1 MCLHPILID
10 NPYLGQG
17 LIGTNFLHDTISSK
31 IPVPCGHCV
40 QCVAMRQG
48 FFLQRV
54 QMESLRSHLFMFTL
68 TYNDD
73 SLVYTGIP
81 EYDIPVPWLVDVQ
94 NMFHRI
100 RHSSF
105 NDKYDLRYTYVS
117 EYGKKRFRPHFHG
130 ILAIDKSCGLHHS
143 IIEHDLST
151 IISREWRRNY
161 GSRRSP
167 VYEPLYTPKFDR
179 GRCTTFDL
187 HFIEPVRDH
196 DNDVSY
202 YVSKYITKYDSRTYK
217 LLQKIDLD
225 ASLSDFETSYLISLI
240 KPRCI
245 SSKDFGSWKFPAI
258 HDYITSCANR
268 ETSFTFPQYYDLY
281 TGRQMPM
288 SPYYGK
294 RLSRYKALYNRFLLS
309 FTSDELSTNLPDYST
324 SLDKRISIEHSA
336 LDSSNF
342 EKNKGIIFDNQFF

>member
-1 MCLHPILID
+1 MCLSPILID
-10 NPYLGQG
+10 NPYLGSG
-17 LIGTNFLHDTISSK
+17 LIGTNFLHDTLSTK
-31 IPVPCGHCV
+31 IPVPCGNCV

-81 EYDIPVPWLVDVQ
+81 GYDIPIPWLLDVQ

-105 NDKYDLRYTYVS
+105 VDKYDLRVTYVS
-117 EYGKKRFRPHFHG
+117 EYGKHHFRPHFHG
-130 ILAIDKSCGLHHS
+130 IIAIDKSCGVHHS
-143 IIEHDLST
+143 IIERDLYKLVS
-151 IISREWRRNY
+151 SEWRRNY

-167 VYEPLYTPKFDR
+167 VYESLYTPVYDK
-179 GRCTTFDL
+179 GRCVTFDL
-187 HFIEPVRDH
+187 HFIEPIRDH
-196 DNDVSY
+196 DNDVSF

-217 LLQKIDLD
+217 LLQKIKLDSDLN
-225 ASLSDFETSYLISLI
+225 DFETDLLVSYI

-245 SSKDFGSWKFPAI
+245 TSKDFGSWKFPAI
-258 HDYITSCANR
+258 FDYISSCANR
-268 ETSFTFPQYYDLY
+268 ESSFTFPQYYDLY
-281 TGRQMPM
+281 TGKQMPM

-294 RLSRYKALYNRFLLS
+294 RLPRYESLYNRFLLS
-309 FTSDELSTNLPDYST
+309 VTSDDLSTNLPDYS
-324 SLDKRISIEHSA
+324 SVLDNVISSEHSK